1 MDYKDS
7 PNSPAKVKAHRD
19 YYIDQTLHLPL
30 KLYFVSENHVLW
42 AWSKTMA
49 LPVIFL
55 SFERSDGVLDD
66 WSIGGTSYRIFSTQ
80 GPRETV
86 FVLPSGLTKPFS
98 QSQIIT
104 PLLQQPRDL
113 RARFWP
119 PSRGLQTKPRPLGVD
134 SLLMAKTTCG
144 SKRLIVVSIS
154 SRDNFFTSSVY
165 REKPNSSSAL
175 PTSSKKIPPEQ
186 MMTHEGCKRQ

>member
-1 MDYKDS
+1 VIEHWMIGVLENILPD
-7 PNSPAKVKAHRD
+7 
-19 YYIDQTLHLPL
+19 TLH
-30 KLYFVSENHVLW
+30 
-42 AWSKTMA
+42 ARSKGDSVCAAFWTFKT
-49 LPVIFL
+49 LL
-55 SFERSDGVLDD
+55 SIPDHYS
-66 WSIGGTSYRIFSTQ
+66 S
-80 GPRETV
+80 
-86 FVLPSGLTKPFS
+86 
-98 QSQIIT
+98 T

-175 PTSSKKIPPEQ
+175 PTSLKKIPPEQ

>member
-7 PNSPAKVKAHRD
+7 PNSPAKVKAHWD
-19 YYIDQTLHLPL
+19 YHIDQTLHLSL

-119 PSRGLQTKPRPLGVD
+119 TSRGLQTKPRPLGVD

-154 SRDNFFTSSVY
+154 SRNNFLHPVCIGRSLIL
-165 REKPNSSSAL
+165 RAL
-175 PTSSKKIPPEQ
+175 YPRHLRKYLWN
-186 MMTHEGCKRQ
+186 R